1 MKRSVIFYS
10 HDVNNACVY
19 LIQIKD
25 LLWEKLAILKNTSN
39 LQCLENVYIV
49 KSSLQHHAIGKWQE
63 LVKLGR
69 YKETITNVAL
79 QGKAQVKVQVLKG
92 GQMLVRVKM
101 WPVIPL
107 RCLLFY
113 LWTETRNSDI
123 VDLFHFRCYAQ
134 NCAKKLRHSE

>member
-10 HDVNNACVY
+10 HDVNNVCVY

-39 LQCLENVYIV
+39 LQCLETVYIV

-69 YKETITNVAL
+69 YKEIITNVAL

-92 GQMLVRVKM
+92 GQMQVRVKM

-107 RCLLFY
+107 RYLLFF
-113 LWTETRNSDI
+113 LWTETKNSDI

>member
-1 MKRSVIFYS
+1 MKRSLIFYS

-39 LQCLENVYIV
+39 LQCLESVYIV
-49 KSSLQHHAIGKWQE
+49 KFSLQHHAIGKWQE

-92 GQMLVRVKM
+92 DQMQVRVKM
-101 WPVIPL
+101 WPVTPL
-107 RCLLFY
+107 RYHLFY